1 MNKTGFKLYLL
12 QTTSNYNLKLSLNME
27 LIQNIVSKLSDAGLK
42 ITPQRV
48 AVMKTLLEQ
57 SNHPTADELFNEISK
72 DLPGLSPTTIYNT
85 LDTFVEKGLIRRV
98 KTDADVMRYDAVTEH
113 HHHLYCAV
121 SDRMEDYFDPEL
133 DQMLLEYFRK
143 KQIKGFTVSDIRL
156 QLMGD
161 FEQKK

>member
-1 MNKTGFKLYLL
+1 MDELREIV
-12 QTTSNYNLKLSLNME
+12 LKLN
-27 LIQNIVSKLSDAGLK
+27 NAGLK

-48 AVMKTLLEQ
+48 AVLQTLCKFRR
-57 SNHPTADELFNEISK
+57 HPTADELFDEVSK
-72 DLPGLSPTTIYNT
+72 SIPGLSPTTIYNT
-85 LDTFVEKGLIRRV
+85 LDTFVKKGLVKRV

-133 DQMLLEYFRK
+133 DQILTDYFERK
-143 KQIKGFTVSDIRL
+143 RIKGFNVSDIRL

-161 FEQKK
+161 FEDNKQPK